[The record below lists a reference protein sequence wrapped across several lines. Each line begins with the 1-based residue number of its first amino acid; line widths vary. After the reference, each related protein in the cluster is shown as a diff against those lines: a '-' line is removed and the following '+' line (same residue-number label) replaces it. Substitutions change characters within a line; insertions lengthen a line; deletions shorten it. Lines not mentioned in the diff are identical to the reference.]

1 MIVGSDRYGC
11 VCVLSFR
18 QLLQALS
25 LLVSRLNGKSIH
37 PTVADLRTYIQ
48 GQQDTQCTTA
58 CRLTN

>member
-25 LLVSRLNGKSIH
+25 LLGSRLTGKVF
-37 PTVADLRTYIQ
+37 TLLYADLRTYPPNFRFAFLLAS
-48 GQQDTQCTTA
+48 T
-58 CRLTN
+58 R